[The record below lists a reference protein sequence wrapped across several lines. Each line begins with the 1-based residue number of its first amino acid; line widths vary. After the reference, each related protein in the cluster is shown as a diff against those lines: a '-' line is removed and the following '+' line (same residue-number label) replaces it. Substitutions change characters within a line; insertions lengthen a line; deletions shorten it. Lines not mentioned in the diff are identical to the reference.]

1 MGNPNGHRATQ
12 LHSPPVKLTRAAG
25 LLAVGFAFATLIS
38 ACSGSITIGATP
50 EVSQSTVE
58 TQVASQLAA
67 ETSQPVPKVT
77 CPSGLQAKVGASI
90 DCTLSAQGS
99 TTTLPVHVTVT
110 SVTNGTAHF
119 SAQVGQAAG
128 AGDKTTFCADNAILD
143 KATASV
149 QTQSDLI
156 AALKANQ
163 VTITNFQA
171 TAPPDIVAS
180 AGPLAI
186 AANNAIASGDASA
199 FNTPAIQDD
208 GNKVNAYCAQNPDG
222 TPIAGSSTTSST

>member
-1 MGNPNGHRATQ
+1 M
-12 LHSPPVKLTRAAG
+12 KLARAARF
-25 LLAVGFAFATLIS
+25 LAAGFAFATLIS
-38 ACSGSITIGATP
+38 ACSGSISIGGTP
-50 EVSQSTVE
+50 EVSQSDV
-58 TQVASQLAA
+58 QSKVAAQLAA
-67 ETSQPVPKVT
+67 ETSQPVPKIT
-77 CPSGLQAKVGASI
+77 CPSGLKAKVGASI
-90 DCTLSAQGS
+90 DCTLTPQGS
-99 TTTLPVHVTVT
+99 TTTLPVHVIVT

-163 VTITNFQA
+163 VTINNFQA
-171 TAPPDIVAS
+171 TAPSDIVAS
-180 AGPLAI
+180 AGQLAI
-186 AANNAIASGDASA
+186 AANNAITSGDASA

-208 GNKVNAYCAQNPDG
+208 GNKVNAYCGQNPDG
-222 TPIAGSSTTSST
+222 TPIASGSTTTPST

>member
-1 MGNPNGHRATQ
+1 MHP
-12 LHSPPVKLTRAAG
+12 TRTARFLIA
-25 LLAVGFAFATLIS
+25 GFACATLMT
-38 ACSGSITIGATP
+38 ACSGSVTISGTP
-50 EVSQSTVE
+50 EVSQSDVE
-58 TQVASQLAA
+58 SQVASQLAA
-67 ETSQPVPKVT
+67 ETSQPLPKIT

-90 DCTLSAQGS
+90 DCTLTAQGS
-99 TTTLPVHVTVT
+99 TTTLPVHVSVT

-128 AGDKTTFCADNAILD
+128 AGDKTTFCADNATLD

-149 QTQSDLI
+149 QTQADLI

-163 VTITNFQA
+163 AAINNFQA

-186 AANNAIASGDASA
+186 AANNAIATGDASA

-208 GNKVNAYCAQNPDG
+208 GNKVNAYCGQNPDG
-222 TPIAGSSTTSST
+222 TPITPGSTTTTSSAA